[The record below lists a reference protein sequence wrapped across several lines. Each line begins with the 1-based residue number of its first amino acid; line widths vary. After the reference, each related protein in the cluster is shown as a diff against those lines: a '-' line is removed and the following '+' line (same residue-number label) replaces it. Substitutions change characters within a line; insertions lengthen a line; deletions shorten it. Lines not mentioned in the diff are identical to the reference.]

1 MRYDDNVKEAVHWA
15 VLLQLGL
22 RRRYV
27 RGQCISA
34 VGWHGMGIPDLAMDE
49 QSI

>member
-22 RRRYV
+22 Q
-27 RGQCISA
+27 GL
-34 VGWHGMGIPDLAMDE
+34 HGMAIR
-49 QSI
+49 